1 MKRIVRG
8 NDFKMII
15 PVRKIVDGEKVRF
28 PLPACTDIEVNIVSA
43 YRRYSLSYSIG
54 VSDDSEIE
62 ARVDGDEI
70 PLGAYALEV
79 KGRIFGND
87 WRSNEYE
94 QIQIVD
100 NNASGDAD
108 MSISEG
114 EDSILMD
121 TAIIILP
128 PSADTEAIISDAK
141 EAAEKCRNATSEIM
155 SNESARKE
163 AEEARKNA
171 ESERKNDEI
180 ARNIAEDAR
189 NSSENSR
196 EDAENLR
203 VSAEHER
210 GAYEQKRDEAE
221 KQRVK
226 SESLRDLSETA
237 RVEAENIRKQRED
250 ARMSAEDAR
259 EKAEQKRQQDTA
271 NAVAHAESVDVSLE
285 NYELVVSID
294 E

>member
-1 MKRIVRG
+1 MKRIVKG
-8 NDFKMII
+8 NDFSMII
-15 PVRKIVDGEKVRF
+15 PVRKIVDGEQIRF
-28 PLPACTDIEVNIVSA
+28 PLPACTDIEVNLVSI
-43 YRRYSLSYSIG
+43 YRKYSLLFSIG
-54 VSDDSEIE
+54 VKDDSEIE
-62 ARVDGDEI
+62 ARVEGDEI
-70 PLGAYALEV
+70 PLGVYALEV
-79 KGRIFGND
+79 KGKIFGND

-128 PSADTEAIISDAK
+128 PSADTEALINEAKDAT
-141 EAAEKCRNATSEIM
+141 EKCRNATFEIM
-155 SNESARKE
+155 ADESERIESEKS
-163 AEEARKNA
+163 RQKD
-171 ESERKNDEI
+171 ESERKNNEV

-189 NSSENSR
+189 NASESSR

-203 VSAEHER
+203 VASEHER
-210 GAYEQKRDEAE
+210 VVSEQKRYE
-221 KQRVK
+221 
-226 SESLRDLSETA
+226 SETA
-237 RVEAENIRKQRED
+237 RVEAENVRKQRED
-250 ARMSAEDAR
+250 ARVSAEDAR

-271 NAVAHAESVDVSLE
+271 KAVAHAESVDVSLD